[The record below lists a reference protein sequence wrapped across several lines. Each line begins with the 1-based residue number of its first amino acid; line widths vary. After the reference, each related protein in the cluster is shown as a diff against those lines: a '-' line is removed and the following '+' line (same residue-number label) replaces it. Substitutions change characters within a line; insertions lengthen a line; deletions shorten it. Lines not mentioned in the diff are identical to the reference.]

1 MKKYHISNLDCAD
14 CAAKL
19 EAALQKLPAVKA
31 VSIDF
36 ATQSML
42 LDCSDINAAKAEIR
56 RLEPE
61 VQISEKPQP
70 TAEKSFWQS
79 HGGEFSL
86 LLFALLLFLLAFA
99 SQHQLLPESFSALKH
114 RQVLE
119 YGLYLFIYLLA
130 GTAVLARAAKNIV
143 QGRVFDENFLMSIS
157 TIGAWLIN
165 FPAEAAAVM
174 LFYRIGEFLQEL
186 SVQRSRRSIRS
197 LLAMRPEQANLLEN
211 SQVKTVPAE
220 SVLVNSTIVVNPGER
235 VPLDA
240 LVLEGR
246 SMLDSSALTGESLP
260 RSVQV
265 GGKLLAGMLN
275 KQGRLIAKVSKP
287 YQDSALARI
296 LELVENAAHK
306 KAETE
311 LFFSTFA
318 RYYTPAVV
326 LLALLIAALPPLLLP
341 EARFSE
347 WLYRALVVMV
357 ISCPCALVV
366 SIPLTYFGALGAAS
380 RRGLLIKGSGYLD
393 TLYRLKSICFD
404 KTGTL
409 TRGVFKVNQI
419 LPEPGFSKD
428 ELLEIAAAAET
439 ASNHPIALSIKQAY
453 GKNIDP
459 QRISDYQ
466 ELEGLGIKAKVD
478 GKTVIAG
485 NDRLLH
491 KFNIKHQDCNIS
503 GTNVRV
509 AVAGKYAGHI
519 EIGDEIKTDSAEAIK
534 ELKHLGVKNM
544 SMLTGDNQVAAAKV
558 AQTLG
563 IQEFHAELMPED
575 KLRIM
580 EQAMQKPGRP
590 GTLAFVGDGMND
602 APVLARADIGI
613 SMGSLGSDAAIETAD
628 LVIMNDSLGKI
639 VEAMRLARKNRH
651 ILWQNIGLALLVKLA
666 FVALGVIGKANMWE
680 AVFADMG
687 VALLAIANAARMLKD
702 AKPSKNKAQ
711 CGCGC
716 G

>member
-56 RLEPE
+56 RPEPE

-99 SQHQLLPESFSALKH
+99 LQHQLLPESISALKH

-260 RSVQV
+260 RSVQA

-287 YQDSALARI
+287 YQESALARI
-296 LELVENAAHK
+296 LELVENATHK

-651 ILWQNIGLALLVKLA
+651 ILWQNISLALLVKLA
-666 FVALGVIGKANMWE
+666 FVTLGVIGKASMWE

-702 AKPSKNKAQ
+702 AKPSKIKAQ

-716 G
+716 S

>member
-99 SQHQLLPESFSALKH
+99 SQHQLLPESISALKH

-687 VALLAIANAARMLKD
+687 VALLAIANAARMLKESR
-702 AKPSKNKAQ
+702 PSKNKDH
-711 CGCGC
+711 CGC
-716 G
+716 

>member
-99 SQHQLLPESFSALKH
+99 LQHQLLPESISALKH

-519 EIGDEIKTDSAEAIK
+519 EIGDEIKADSAEAIK
-534 ELKHLGVKNM
+534 ELKHMGVKNM

-558 AQTLG
+558 AETLG

-580 EQAMQKPGRP
+580 EQAMQKPGRR
-590 GTLAFVGDGMND
+590 GSLAFVGDGMND

-651 ILWQNIGLALLVKLA
+651 ILWQNISLALLVKLA
-666 FVALGVIGKANMWE
+666 FVTLGVIGKASMWE

-687 VALLAIANAARMLKD
+687 VALLAIANAARMLKESR
-702 AKPSKNKAQ
+702 PSKNKDH
-711 CGCGC
+711 CGCG
-716 G
+716 

>member
-651 ILWQNIGLALLVKLA
+651 ILWQNISLALLVKLA
-666 FVALGVIGKANMWE
+666 FVTLGVIGKASMWE

-711 CGCGC
+711 CGCG
-716 G
+716 